1 MVIINP
7 SNATQPAAFNRPAGP
22 APVLPT
28 DRVLNAVVMG
38 QRAEHLYELASGNL
52 RLMAESQTALRRG
65 EQLLLQVTGKDAQ
78 QRPTLQVINTSAG
91 AISPLLKAMLP
102 QQQGINQLLANI
114 TPLLN
119 KANDSTLNKLSSA
132 LVNAL
137 PSRQQ
142 LSDPAGLRA
151 AILSSGFF
159 MEAQLAAGIA
169 PANDLKSA
177 LLRLAQQL
185 ENLRQSNAASTQ
197 TDPSKASKLSQD
209 YSGLARTAGAK
220 AEMPPS
226 TNSLPNLSQPPTA
239 AKDGLNPVSTNY
251 GKPAP
256 SSDLPGVLRSQPRI
270 AAELPEQKLSQEAVI
285 KQLLQDSRGAI
296 ARLES
301 HQLLHLQQKDPL
313 QSQYL
318 IEIPVRND
326 DGIDV
331 WQMQLQWQRTSEDQE
346 HPTDNASDEDQYQR
360 RWQINLN
367 FDLPG
372 LGPINTKVIQQGK
385 QLAITFNTE
394 TQATRALIEQRQ
406 HELNQR
412 LEEQG
417 IIDTEI
423 VTHTGIGPAAS
434 SPLSSHSLLDDQA

>member
-22 APVLPT
+22 APILPT
-28 DRVLNAVVMG
+28 DKVLNAVVMG

-65 EQLLLQVTGKDAQ
+65 EQLLLQVTGKDAN
-78 QRPTLQVINTSAG
+78 QRPTLQVLNTNNSAI
-91 AISPLLKAMLP
+91 APLLKAMLP
-102 QQQGINQLLANI
+102 QQQGVNQLVASINQLLSSPGDPALKNL
-114 TPLLN
+114 TSGLLN
-119 KANDSTLNKLSSA
+119 T
-132 LVNAL
+132 L

-142 LSDPAGLRA
+142 VSDPAGLRE

-159 MEAQLAAGIA
+159 MEGQLAAGIA
-169 PANDLKSA
+169 PPNDLKSA

-185 ENLRQSNAASTQ
+185 ENLRLSNASNSQEGAIKTN
-197 TDPSKASKLSQD
+197 KLVQD
-209 YSGLARTAGAK
+209 YSGLARGAATK
-220 AEMPPS
+220 PELSLP
-226 TNSLPNLSQPPTA
+226 TNSPANPSATPSNAKSNL
-239 AKDGLNPVSTNY
+239 STNY
-251 GKPAP
+251 SSQPP
-256 SSDLPGVLRSQPRI
+256 SSDLPGVLRSQPRLPT
-270 AAELPEQKLSQEAVI
+270 ELLDPKLNHEAVL

-301 HQLLHLQQKDPL
+301 HQLLHLQQKDPQ

-318 IEIPVRND
+318 VELPVRNN
-326 DGIDV
+326 DGVDV
-331 WQMQLQWQRTSEDQE
+331 WQLQLQWQRSPEEQDQAASDTTSEDK
-346 HPTDNASDEDQYQR
+346 HQR

-372 LGPINTKVIQQGK
+372 LGAINTKVIQHGK

-394 TQATRALIEQRQ
+394 NQATRALIEQRQ
-406 HELNQR
+406 HELSQS

-417 IIDTEI
+417 ITDTEI
-423 VTHTGIGPAAS
+423 LTHTGISPAAS
-434 SPLSSHSLLDDQA
+434 SPLSNHSLLEDKA